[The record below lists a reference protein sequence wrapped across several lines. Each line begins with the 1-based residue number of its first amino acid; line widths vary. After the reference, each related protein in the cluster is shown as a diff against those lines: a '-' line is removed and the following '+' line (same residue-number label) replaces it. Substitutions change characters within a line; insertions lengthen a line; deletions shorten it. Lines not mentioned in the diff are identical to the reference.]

1 MHAPVNFALD
11 PAPSHPGHPASRI
24 DVPSERHALR
34 QRSLLR
40 CCFATCHA
48 RPQDMGC
55 NIVIPRSGGA
65 VGPSSRSFQ
74 GHLCD
79 GLATRPRFS
88 TDKANGLRLTW
99 ILLAILR
106 HVPETQ
112 RKSTGRHVAQ
122 FQQRACV
129 VEANRPPT
137 RCSQLP
143 CDPFVSL
150 ERYICVEADQSRCDQ
165 FTGAHQDWQILEQQN
180 RTKPSEWLLRQQGSF
195 SRTCRSM
202 V

>member
-1 MHAPVNFALD
+1 ML
-11 PAPSHPGHPASRI
+11 G
-24 DVPSERHALR
+24 
-34 QRSLLR
+34 

-48 RPQDMGC
+48 RPQDVGC
-55 NIVIPRSGGA
+55 NIVIPRSGA
-65 VGPSSRSFQ
+65 PWAPPIALSRAISVTV
-74 GHLCD
+74 LR
-79 GLATRPRFS
+79 LALVSVRI
-88 TDKANGLRLTW
+88 KANRFRLTW
-99 ILLAILR
+99 NLLAIQR

-122 FQQRACV
+122 FQQRACG
-129 VEANRPPT
+129 VEAT
-137 RCSQLP
+137 RLLTGCSQLP
-143 CDPFVSL
+143 CTPFVSL